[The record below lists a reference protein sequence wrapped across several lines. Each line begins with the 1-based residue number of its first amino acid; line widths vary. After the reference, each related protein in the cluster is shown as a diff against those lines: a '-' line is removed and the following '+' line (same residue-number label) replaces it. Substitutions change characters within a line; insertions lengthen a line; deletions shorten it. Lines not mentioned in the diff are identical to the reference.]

1 MAGKAV
7 MMRRR
12 NQTKLDRELTEV
24 AVMVRAHARWHHE
37 LCVEAIAGPYGALV
51 EQLVEILSRL
61 ELRDGEHLV
70 EFINSQNWHA
80 VDADTRF
87 VCLHAIDG
95 AVIKLREQ
103 AGLAPF
109 DDPLEGQPDNV
120 FLTVQKIL
128 AVGEG
133 AAGLPLSPGNVTN
146 Q

>member
-1 MAGKAV
+1 
-7 MMRRR
+7 MRRR
-12 NQTKLDRELTEV
+12 NRTKLDRELAEV
-24 AVMVRAHARWHHE
+24 AAMVRAHTRWHHE
-37 LCVEAIAGPYGALV
+37 RCAEAIAGPHGALV
-51 EQLVEILSRL
+51 EQLVDILGKL

-70 EFINSQNWHA
+70 DFINSRSWQG

-87 VCLHAIDG
+87 ICLHAIDG

-120 FLTVQKIL
+120 FLTVKQIL

-146 Q
+146 PMR